1 MEEEVAPVS
10 ILCVKEEDVGKRA
23 EVDEE
28 GVEDPEEGEESP
40 VGMVVIEEVE
50 DESLNIGG
58 DVDDWK
64 NDVEENKL
72 DKCDLTL
79 KCQVRN
85 LFIDLMENDLVDM
98 KWV

>member
-40 VGMVVIEEVE
+40 VGVVVVEEVE
-50 DESLNIGG
+50 DESLNVRA
-58 DVDDWK
+58 DVKKWQNHIED
-64 NDVEENKL
+64 EKL
-72 DKCDLTL
+72 DQLECLHFGIS
-79 KCQVRN
+79 
-85 LFIDLMENDLVDM
+85 LFDF
-98 KWV
+98 